1 MKTQL
6 TLLLLIVISSLL
18 NFGCEKVFE
27 ETVVEESELN
37 FRNDKF
43 YPVNSDT
50 PYSGRIVTYYGNGQ
64 FKENGSYK
72 DGQKDGLY
80 KYYFETGQLQFIK
93 KYISGEFIETMIRYD
108 KSGTEVLMCSGSY
121 EDDKGFWVEL
131 DDSELIFRIG
141 EKIIRNGE
149 LRNPDGV
156 VIEFLRKS
164 NEELCNV
171 PVVQYYDNGNLE
183 FKHYVNNGKISFFE
197 SYYEDGTVN
206 TKADYVNGL
215 QHGLQ
220 QAFSEDGTLWLRY
233 NYVDGAQQG
242 VEEHFNDD
250 GMLYRRSNFVDGVKQ
265 GIEEYFN
272 DDGTVESTANY
283 VDGEKVNEN

>member
-1 MKTQL
+1 MKTKL
-6 TLLLLIVISSLL
+6 TLLLLIAISSLL
-18 NFGCEKVFE
+18 NFGCGKVFE

-43 YPVNSDT
+43 YHVNSDT
-50 PYSGRIVTYYGNGQ
+50 AYTGRIVTYYGNGQ

-93 KYISGEFIETMIRYD
+93 KYISGEFIKTMIRYD
-108 KSGTEVLMCSGSY
+108 KSGTEVLMGSGSY
-121 EDDKGFWVEL
+121 DHDKGCWVEL

-141 EKIIRNGE
+141 GKIIRNGD
-149 LRNPDGV
+149 LRTADGE

-171 PVVQYYDNGNLE
+171 PIVNYYDNGNLE
-183 FKHYVNNGKISFFE
+183 FKHYVNNGKLSFIE
-197 SYYEDGTVN
+197 SYYKDGAVQSKGN
-206 TKADYVNGL
+206 YVNGL

-220 QAFSEDGTLWLRY
+220 QGFHEDGTLWLRY

-242 VEEHFNDD
+242 VEEQFNDD
-250 GMLYRRSNFVDGVKQ
+250 GTLYRRCNFVDGVKQ

-272 DDGTVESTANY
+272 DDGTVVNTVNY
-283 VDGEKVNEN
+283 VDGEKVDEN